1 MKALRTLILLLVVA
15 LAGAAGAVFAY
26 PYLLPHLQKFGLVS
40 PADSRTAPPGERPV
54 PTQADPQAAV
64 TALGRLEPGSR
75 IIQVGG
81 PAGSRIERLGEKVK
95 EGAWVAKDEP
105 LAYLDSYDELLAAR
119 ELAQAQLDEAK
130 KRLKAETNF
139 GEANIAVAKLKI
151 RHADEVMPK
160 QIEAQEAEVRRSKAE
175 LDKCKID
182 LARSAKML
190 ADRTIPQSQHDGV
203 ALMVRQC
210 QEQLSRNE
218 ATLENLKTDK
228 EIKLLM
234 GKADQRSAEAGLV
247 RAELSAQVESLASA
261 VKAAQAR
268 LDRAVIKAP
277 MDGEIIKVMT
287 RAGESVGRDP
297 ILKMGD
303 TKTMYAIAEV
313 YETDVRFV
321 HPGQKAVITSSSF
334 PGEKLTGEV
343 ERVGSLVYKNDVLG
357 LDPAKDADS
366 RVIEVRIRLDDSRVA
381 AKYNFMQ
388 VDVSISRD
396 KS

>member
-1 MKALRTLILLLVVA
+1 
-15 LAGAAGAVFAY
+15 
-26 PYLLPHLQKFGLVS
+26 
-40 PADSRTAPPGERPV
+40 
-54 PTQADPQAAV
+54 
-64 TALGRLEPGSR
+64 
-75 IIQVGG
+75 
-81 PAGSRIERLGEKVK
+81 K

-160 QIEAQEAEVRRSKAE
+160 QIEAQEAEGRRSKAE

-190 ADRTIPQSQHDGV
+190 GDRTIPRSQHDGV

-247 RAELSAQVESLASA
+247 RAELSAQVE
-261 VKAAQAR
+261 
-268 LDRAVIKAP
+268 
-277 MDGEIIKVMT
+277 
-287 RAGESVGRDP
+287 
-297 ILKMGD
+297 
-303 TKTMYAIAEV
+303 
-313 YETDVRFV
+313 
-321 HPGQKAVITSSSF
+321 
-334 PGEKLTGEV
+334 
-343 ERVGSLVYKNDVLG
+343 
-357 LDPAKDADS
+357 
-366 RVIEVRIRLDDSRVA
+366 
-381 AKYNFMQ
+381 
-388 VDVSISRD
+388 
-396 KS
+396 